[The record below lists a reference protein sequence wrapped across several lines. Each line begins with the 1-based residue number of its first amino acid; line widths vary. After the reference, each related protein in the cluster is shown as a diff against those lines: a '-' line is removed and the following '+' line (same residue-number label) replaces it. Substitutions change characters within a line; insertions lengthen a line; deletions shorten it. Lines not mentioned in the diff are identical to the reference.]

1 MTRDLAILA
10 MLAAS
15 VCAVLSATCRPVSP
29 AVAGSAGDDAEAGS
43 DGYPGSVDS
52 PEVEP
57 CEQARPEMVC
67 ISGGWFVRGTDEGQE
82 KARPKQKVW
91 VQTFYMDR
99 YEVTVRKFEDC
110 VEAGDCE
117 PAETNYSDFSRK
129 LQPKNGVSWFDA
141 RAYCRAQGKRLPTE
155 AEWEKAAR
163 GTDGRTYPWGEEPA
177 TCERAVIKNEE
188 GRSCGVEKSTGKAK
202 VGRTFAV
209 GSRPP
214 NPYGLYDMAGNSW
227 EWVLD
232 WGSESY
238 AACGDACRG
247 VDPRGPCDGESPC
260 EGHYRR
266 VVRGGSWYWPGRQA
280 RTFYRR
286 FHFPDND
293 PYHHFGFRCASSEG
307 R

>member
-1 MTRDLAILA
+1 MNRDFAIAVLAAAAIL
-10 MLAAS
+10 
-15 VCAVLSATCRPVSP
+15 SADCRPVSP
-29 AVAGSAGDDAEAGS
+29 ASAGPGAADGEGAPDA
-43 DGYPGSVDS
+43 YPASVQP

-57 CEQARPEMVC
+57 CEHARPEMVC
-67 ISGGWFVRGTDEGQE
+67 IPGGWFVRGTDGEP
-82 KARPKQKVW
+82 KNARPEQKVW
-91 VQTFYMDR
+91 VQTFYIDR
-99 YEVTVRKFEDC
+99 YEVTVRRFEAC
-110 VEAGDCE
+110 VEAGNCD
-117 PAETNYSDFSRK
+117 PAETNYSDFSRS

-141 RAYCRAQGKRLPTE
+141 RAYCRAQGERLPTE

-177 TCERAVIKNEE
+177 TCERAVIKNAE
-188 GRSCGVEKSTGKAK
+188 GRSCGVEKSTGKHE

-214 NPYGLYDMAGNSW
+214 NQYGLYDMAGNSW

-232 WGSESY
+232 WASESY
-238 AACGDACRG
+238 ADCGEACRG

-260 EGHYRR
+260 AGHHRR
-266 VVRGGSWYWPGRQA
+266 VVRGGSWYWPGPQA

-293 PYHHFGFRCASSEG
+293 PYHHFGFRCASSDG